1 MIPVSDAYRTAVNAD
16 ERSHV
21 ARVLV
26 YFDGDNNPP
35 VVFEDEGITKI
46 SLLEEAHAE
55 SGNPLGAVSS
65 NELTLGF
72 DNSAR
77 IFTPTNQDSPYFGKL
92 KPNVLIRAYLG
103 LETSAGVFE
112 YVPLGVFRTGDWSA
126 PSGSVEATVTCYDRL
141 YELGEKDVPM
151 LPVRRNTTIY
161 KMFEALFKALG
172 LDSGDDYEIDISLNQ
187 RIVLGWLPKG
197 KVREALQVLAVAGNC
212 NIISNRYGQIAVRS
226 NFTSGEP
233 VTILTDNDQIITAE
247 NPQRYLDTYSV
258 VKVAYK
264 LPYLKKSASLLKIES
279 LTVPQGG
286 ITLQEIEFTS
296 GPVAVVD
303 QVRLIG
309 ARNARVG
316 DIQFGAWSIT
326 IQITNTGPD
335 ETVTLDVTGRTVDMI
350 NSAYAAE
357 DAPSIAA
364 FGRKELSID
373 NVLIQSLSVAKEYA
387 TSLLFYVKDP
397 AVKFSLNIR
406 GDPSLEVG
414 DIINLQDTTDKIGT
428 INAVPI
434 RFTLDYD
441 GALSAQAEARKPIVP
456 VDWVFVSPGL
466 AAQMPRQLAKPVVDW
481 TFISPGLAIQTRR

>member
-46 SLLEEAHAE
+46 SLLEESHAE

-65 NELTLGF
+65 NELTVGF
-72 DNSAR
+72 DNSDRA
-77 IFTPTNQDSPYFGKL
+77 FTPTNEGSPYYGKL
-92 KPNVLIRAYLG
+92 RPNILVRAHLG

-197 KVREALQVLAVAGNC
+197 KVRDALQVLAVAGNC
-212 NIISNRYGQIAVRS
+212 NVTSSRHGQIAVRS
-226 NFTSGEP
+226 NFASGEP
-233 VTILTDNDQIITAE
+233 VTVLTDNDQVVTAE
-247 NPQRYLDTYSV
+247 NPQRYLDTYSA

-264 LPYLKKSASLLKIES
+264 MPYLKKSTSLLKIES
-279 LTVPQGG
+279 LAVPHGG

-296 GPVAVVD
+296 GPVATVD

-309 ARNARVG
+309 ARHAKVNNIR
-316 DIQFGAWSIT
+316 FGAWSIT
-326 IQITNTGPD
+326 IQIINTGSD
-335 ETVTLDVTGRTVDMI
+335 ETVTLEVTGRTVDMI
-350 NSAYAAE
+350 NSTYAAE
-357 DAPSIAA
+357 DAASIAGI
-364 FGRKELSID
+364 GRKELSID

-387 TSLLFYVKDP
+387 ASLLFYVNDP
-397 AVKFSLNIR
+397 VVKFSLNIR

-414 DIINLQDTTDKIGT
+414 DIINLQDITDKIGT
-428 INAVPI
+428 VNVVPI

-441 GALSAQAEARKPIVP
+441 GALSAQMEARKPIVP

-466 AAQMPRQLAKPVVDW
+466 VELVPRQLLKPVMDW